1 MRVAETCN
9 LPARSLEGWH
19 ICSQSDRRGR
29 GVSYNQVEEVEMQK
43 HSGGDI
49 GCDTGRLS
57 SVQFSLS
64 VVSDSL
70 WPMNHSTPGLL
81 AHHQLQ
87 ESTQTH
93 VHRVN
98 DAIQPSHPLLSP
110 SSPALNLSQ
119 HQGLFKWVSS
129 SHQVAKILE
138 FQLQHQS
145 FQWNTQDWSPLGWT
159 GWISLQSKGLSGVF
173 SNTTVWSQ
181 AILEL
186 GDLEA
191 NVSVVQTTLPFET

>member
-70 WPMNHSTPGLL
+70 
-81 AHHQLQ
+81 
-87 ESTQTH
+87 
-93 VHRVN
+93 
-98 DAIQPSHPLLSP
+98 
-110 SSPALNLSQ
+110 
-119 HQGLFKWVSS
+119 
-129 SHQVAKILE
+129 
-138 FQLQHQS
+138 
-145 FQWNTQDWSPLGWT
+145 
-159 GWISLQSKGLSGVF
+159 
-173 SNTTVWSQ
+173 
-181 AILEL
+181 
-186 GDLEA
+186 
-191 NVSVVQTTLPFET
+191 